1 MLCAKIQVPTLC
13 DIPENSKC
21 TSYELATIFQVS
33 CLLPSYTIRCTLF
46 QGNLLFRSR
55 DSLLYSS
62 NVFGRQRLI
71 RIHYCLVPS
80 PFQGTAHLPY
90 VIYLFWCYR
99 EGLHFVQQFLGA
111 YSTRYGVINNQ
122 HSLLMYWVLTS
133 QLDHKI
139 QSFGKSLNFF
149 IVLGF

>member
-71 RIHYCLVPS
+71 TNQNSL
-80 PFQGTAHLPY
+80 L
-90 VIYLFWCYR
+90 
-99 EGLHFVQQFLGA
+99 LGSKSIPGHGA
-111 YSTRYGVINNQ
+111 PALCDL
-122 HSLLMYWVLTS
+122 SLLML
-133 QLDHKI
+133 
-139 QSFGKSLNFF
+139 
-149 IVLGF
+149 